1 MPMETEKQRLHRQ
14 LKELNMLN
22 EAPVIK
28 NSSAELNAVT
38 KNNKKKEEVKA
49 PVTPSEEVRPWDR
62 PDATFVQKNGS
73 TDYCIF
79 SSTYKGVERVQI
91 REVTIRYDRNTKQ
104 ETRRPTQKGIA
115 IAPEKVGELIEAL
128 KGF

>member
-1 MPMETEKQRLHRQ
+1 MPMETESQRLRRQ

-22 EAPVIK
+22 EAPVKK
-28 NSSAELNAVT
+28 NSSAQLNAAIKT
-38 KNNKKKEEVKA
+38 KKKEVAET
-49 PVTPSEEVRPWDR
+49 PSSPSEEVRPWDK
-62 PDATFVQKNGS
+62 PDAIFIQKNGN

-104 ETRRPTQKGIA
+104 ETRRPTQKGIS
-115 IAPEKVGELIEAL
+115 IAPDKVGELIEAL

>member
-1 MPMETEKQRLHRQ
+1 MPMETESQRLRRQ

-22 EAPVIK
+22 EAPMK
-28 NSSAELNAVT
+28 KSSSAELNAAL
-38 KNNKKKEEVKA
+38 KNNNKEEAK
-49 PVTPSEEVRPWDR
+49 PSPTTSEEVRPWDK
-62 PDATFVQKNGS
+62 PDAIFIKKNGN

-104 ETRRPTQKGIA
+104 ETRRPTQKGIS

>member
-14 LKELNMLN
+14 LKELSMLN
-22 EAPVIK
+22 EAPMIK
-28 NSSAELNAVT
+28 NSSTELNTAI

-49 PVTPSEEVRPWDR
+49 PVTTSEEVRPWDR
-62 PDATFVQKNGS
+62 PDATFIQKNGN

>member
-1 MPMETEKQRLHRQ
+1 MPMETESQRLRRQ
-14 LKELNMLN
+14 LKELNMFS
-22 EAPVIK
+22 EAPVK
-28 NSSAELNAVT
+28 KTSSAQLNAAIKT
-38 KNNKKKEEVKA
+38 KKKEVTKA
-49 PVTPSEEVRPWDR
+49 PSSPPEEVRPWDK
-62 PDATFVQKNGS
+62 PDAIFIQKNGN

-104 ETRRPTQKGIA
+104 ETRRPTQKGIS
-115 IAPEKVGELIEAL
+115 IAPDKVGELIEVL

>member
-1 MPMETEKQRLHRQ
+1 
-14 LKELNMLN
+14 MLN

-28 NSSAELNAVT
+28 NSSAELNTVI

-49 PVTPSEEVRPWDR
+49 PVTTSEEVRPWDR
-62 PDATFVQKNGS
+62 PDATFIQKNGN